1 MLFLPK
7 FAYIYVNTLQLFIDV
22 GHNVVMSFS
31 AVANIKKLLA
41 HKKSPDGLDC
51 IHGLKLISVFLII
64 MGHRLMFNLGSPLIN
79 TEFIEGVSAP
89 HNN

>member
-1 MLFLPK
+1 
-7 FAYIYVNTLQLFIDV
+7 
-22 GHNVVMSFS
+22 MSFS
-31 AVANIKKLLA
+31 AVANIRKLLA

-79 TEFIEGVSAP
+79 TEFIEGVSAYRVQRAP
-89 HNN
+89 KLTSAVPIN